1 VLTFNYPAQRGFFTR
16 PGHQT
21 KQVTLTISWI
31 AEFNLKDD
39 VKTLMF
45 IAETRQYN
53 TAKLLHRIDRIS
65 VMDRQGTQ

>member
-1 VLTFNYPAQRGFFTR
+1 VLTFNYPAQRGFLSR

-21 KQVTLTISWI
+21 QKVTRMIPGLQNLTL
-31 AEFNLKDD
+31 EVD

-45 IAETRQYN
+45 IAETRWYN
-53 TAKLLHRIDRIS
+53 TAKLLHHNDRMS